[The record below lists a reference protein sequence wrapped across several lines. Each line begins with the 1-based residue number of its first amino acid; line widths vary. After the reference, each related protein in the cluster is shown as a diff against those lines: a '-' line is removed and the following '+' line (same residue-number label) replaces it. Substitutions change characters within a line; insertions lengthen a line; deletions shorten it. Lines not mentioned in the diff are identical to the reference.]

1 VSVIKILFQ
10 VTNRKGELKMK
21 QTLKRIIKS
30 VKSVKG
36 NSLAEF
42 ATTTALMATLAATA
56 APKLSEM
63 SEGAKAEKSRNEL
76 DKMIKQAG
84 QFYQDTADIEGR
96 GRFPGQDKYNDPVGG
111 TPGASGYD
119 GSAHES
125 AIMKDIMGEIAADGT
140 VSSEPTLT
148 TYDNSTDLADWV
160 SVFGKDNED
169 FTAPNPGHLAA
180 DDTFDC
186 LADCP
191 GVDNYPSIHGDKGG
205 QPGKEEWKG
214 LFGGEVVGS
223 QYQDGHFV
231 YQVVAG
237 GGTGSDVYPPTLYV
251 ADIENASHFNNVLM
265 P

>member
-1 VSVIKILFQ
+1 
-10 VTNRKGELKMK
+10 MK
-21 QTLKRIIKS
+21 QTLKRILKT

-76 DKMIKQAG
+76 DKMVKQAG

-96 GRFPGQDKYNDPVGG
+96 GRFPGQDKYNLPVPAANTQSSADHEAAILADLVGEG
-111 TPGASGYD
+111 TNAATYTTFLG
-119 GSAHES
+119 
-125 AIMKDIMGEIAADGT
+125 ADGA
-140 VSSEPTLT
+140 
-148 TYDNSTDLADWV
+148 NWV
-160 SVFGKDNED
+160 SVFGQSNAD
-169 FTAPNPGHLAA
+169 FPKPAGTTLAL
-180 DDTFDC
+180 DDTKGTC
-186 LADCP
+186 QDCP
-191 GVDNYPSIHGDKGG
+191 GNDNHPSIHGVDDQGAGVTKTGHD
-205 QPGKEEWKG
+205 EWKQ

-231 YQVVAG
+231 YQVVKG
-237 GGTGSDVYPPTLYV
+237 GGTGSSVYPPTLYV
-251 ADIENASHFNNVLM
+251 ADIENATHFNNVLM

>member
-1 VSVIKILFQ
+1 
-10 VTNRKGELKMK
+10 MK
-21 QTLKRIIKS
+21 QTLKRIIRT

-76 DKMIKQAG
+76 DKLVKQAG
-84 QFYQDTADIEGR
+84 QFYQDAADIEGR
-96 GRFPGQDKYNDPVGG
+96 GRFPGQDKFNIPV
-111 TPGASGYD
+111 TGA
-119 GSAHES
+119 GSTYSNNTADHSNHVSNSAGHERK
-125 AIMKDIMGEIAADGT
+125 ILLDLG
-140 VSSEPTLT
+140 LT
-148 TYDNSTDLADWV
+148 TYDASTDGATDNGGFTNFTEDTYSVWI
-160 SVFGKDNED
+160 SVFGETNADFPAAAQTQANIED
-169 FTAPNPGHLAA
+169 DA
-180 DDTFDC
+180 DA
-186 LADCP
+186 LADCNTCP
-191 GVDNYPSIHGDKGG
+191 RDAEGKAISTV
-205 QPGKEEWKG
+205 GKEEWKK

-237 GGTGSDVYPPTLYV
+237 GGSGSDVYPPVLYV
-251 ADIENASHFNNVLM
+251 ADVENATHFNNVLE